1 MWSAGGACA
10 RASGADAGVGDRPLL
25 PDAPYW
31 SSNFTSDSVGVAGG
45 GGGGLGYPWAGA
57 AGSGVAAAP
66 VGGGLGYP
74 SAPV

>member
-31 SSNFTSDSVGVAGG
+31 SSYFTSDSVGVA

-57 AGSGVAAAP
+57 AGSGVAAAA
-66 VGGGLGYP
+66 VGGGL
-74 SAPV
+74 

>member
-10 RASGADAGVGDRPLL
+10 RASGADAGVGDRPFL

-31 SSNFTSDSVGVAGG
+31 SSYFTSDSVGVAGGGG

-57 AGSGVAAAP
+57 AGSGVAAAA
-66 VGGGLGYP
+66 VGGGL
-74 SAPV
+74 